1 VTAGGSVSTPKP
13 HLSIGEVLALLQP
26 DFPDV
31 TISKIRFLESQGL
44 IDPERTPSGYRKFYD
59 DDLER
64 LRWILTQQRDHFL
77 PLKVI
82 KDRIDDGDS
91 PDDGDGDGVGAAGLV
106 GADPEHAEPGDGLAS
121 AAPKAS
127 ATAGDRAALADALAR
142 RAAQRAVGNAAGRPV
157 VQATLFDDDPTSVSM
172 STAELAAAAGIA
184 EREVERLESFGL
196 VEGRS
201 IGREK
206 VYEGDAL
213 AIATLAAAFL
223 ERGLEPRH
231 LRMFKVAAEREA
243 SVYEQLV
250 LSLTRLRD
258 PASRR
263 EAQERLSE
271 LADLG
276 NQLRLALLRQAV
288 RSLTNDR

>member
-1 VTAGGSVSTPKP
+1 VTTPKP

-82 KDRIDDGDS
+82 KDRIDDGDT
-91 PDDGDGDGVGAAGLV
+91 PPTVDGAADDGGGAEAAV
-106 GADPEHAEPGDGLAS
+106 AHQ
-121 AAPKAS
+121 AAPAAAKSVA
-127 ATAGDRAALADALAR
+127 AAGDRAALADALAR
-142 RAAQRAVGNAAGRPV
+142 RAAQRAAGNPSGRAV
-157 VQATLFDDDPTSVSM
+157 AQATLFDDDVTSVSM
-172 STAELAAAAGIA
+172 TTAELAAAAGIA
-184 EREVERLESFGL
+184 ERDVERLESFGL
-196 VEGRS
+196 LEGRS

-213 AIATLAAAFL
+213 AVATLASAFL

-250 LSLTRLRD
+250 LSLTRQRD

-263 EAQERLSE
+263 EAQQRLSE

-288 RSLTNDR
+288 RSLTGDR

>member
-1 VTAGGSVSTPKP
+1 VSATPP

-59 DDLER
+59 DDLDR

-82 KDRIDDGDS
+82 KDRIDGGEGTDGSD
-91 PDDGDGDGVGAAGLV
+91 PAGDATMP
-106 GADPEHAEPGDGLAS
+106 ADPGAGAVPSASGVSEPAS
-121 AAPKAS
+121 ARTTPPA
-127 ATAGDRAALADALAR
+127 AGDRAALADALAR
-142 RAAQRAVGNAAGRPV
+142 RAAQRAVGNPAGRPV
-157 VQATLFDDDPTSVSM
+157 AQATLFDDDPTSVSM
-172 STAELAAAAGIA
+172 TTAELAAAAGVA
-184 EREVERLESFGL
+184 ERDIERLASFGL
-196 VEGRS
+196 LDGRS
-201 IGREK
+201 IGRET

-213 AIATLAAAFL
+213 VVASLAAAFL

-250 LSLTRLRD
+250 LSLTRQRD
-258 PASRR
+258 HASRR
-263 EAQERLSE
+263 EAQQRLSE

-288 RSLTNDR
+288 RSLTSER

>member
-1 VTAGGSVSTPKP
+1 MTSPKP

-26 DFPDV
+26 EFPDV

-82 KDRIDDGDS
+82 KDRIDDGDLADGAV
-91 PDDGDGDGVGAAGLV
+91 PGDGDVDGHHHDAVGEPG
-106 GADPEHAEPGDGLAS
+106 AEPVEPAGARPS
-121 AAPKAS
+121 PS
-127 ATAGDRAALADALAR
+127 AGDRVALADALAR
-142 RAAQRAVGNAAGRPV
+142 RAAQRAAGNAAGRPV
-157 VQATLFDDDPTSVSM
+157 VQATLFDDDLTSLSM
-172 STAELAAAAGIA
+172 TTAELAAAAGIA
-184 EREVERLESFGL
+184 ERDVERLESFGL

-206 VYEGDAL
+206 IYEGDAL
-213 AIATLAAAFL
+213 AVATLAAAFL

-250 LSLTRLRD
+250 LSLTRQRD
-258 PASRR
+258 QASRR
-263 EAQERLSE
+263 EAQQRLSE

-288 RSLTNDR
+288 RSLTHDR